1 MENVMNNTS
10 KVFESHIRI
19 QMIASLSIEDLTY
32 KQMKEILGCTD
43 GNMTTHTKKLIQ
55 EGFGRGKTGG
65 LTSYEFEFSVE
76 NEAVFK
82 QLEENSGKQFDLHYK
97 EYNGAIPWRGNTKYV
112 VDKVVNM
119 K

>member
-10 KVFESHIRI
+10 KVFESHIII

-55 EGFGRGKTGG
+55 EGFMEVRKEFVNNRPQTTYHLTDGGRTQFEEYVALLNKLVEEGK
-65 LTSYEFEFSVE
+65 
-76 NEAVFK
+76 NA
-82 QLEENSGKQFDLHYK
+82 Q
-97 EYNGAIPWRGNTKYV
+97 
-112 VDKVVNM
+112 KV
-119 K
+119 

>member
-43 GNMTTHTKKLIQ
+43 GNMTTHTREFDSCIHFSTNQ
-55 EGFGRGKTGG
+55 IAQNVD
-65 LTSYEFEFSVE
+65 YINAFEFFYCQIRQ
-76 NEAVFK
+76 NK
-82 QLEENSGKQFDLHYK
+82 CR
-97 EYNGAIPWRGNTKYV
+97 I
-112 VDKVVNM
+112 M
-119 K
+119 